1 MKSKSRKKRLDVLML
16 ERGLTESRQ
25 KAQAMILAGAV
36 SVDGAKQEKAG
47 AQISEAS
54 RIEISSRLQKYASR
68 GGLKL
73 EGALADFSI
82 NPANLICLDL
92 GSSTGGFTDCL
103 LQHSAARVYA
113 VDVSVDQIAWKLQQD
128 ARVIRIERNARE
140 LQPADIP
147 QPIDLVV
154 ADVSFISVTK
164 ILAPA
169 IRVAK
174 TGAIFL
180 ILIKPQFELRREDIG
195 PGGIV
200 KDSALHEKAI
210 VSVKQRAQE
219 NGLQILG
226 VLPSRLTGAEGNQ
239 EFFLHA
245 RKNQ

>member
-25 KAQAMILAGAV
+25 KAQAMILAGEV

-92 GSSTGGFTDCL
+92 GSSTGGFTDWL

-113 VDVSVDQIAWKLQQD
+113 VDVS
-128 ARVIRIERNARE
+128 
-140 LQPADIP
+140 
-147 QPIDLVV
+147 
-154 ADVSFISVTK
+154 
-164 ILAPA
+164 
-169 IRVAK
+169 
-174 TGAIFL
+174 
-180 ILIKPQFELRREDIG
+180 
-195 PGGIV
+195 
-200 KDSALHEKAI
+200 
-210 VSVKQRAQE
+210 
-219 NGLQILG
+219 
-226 VLPSRLTGAEGNQ
+226 
-239 EFFLHA
+239 
-245 RKNQ
+245 